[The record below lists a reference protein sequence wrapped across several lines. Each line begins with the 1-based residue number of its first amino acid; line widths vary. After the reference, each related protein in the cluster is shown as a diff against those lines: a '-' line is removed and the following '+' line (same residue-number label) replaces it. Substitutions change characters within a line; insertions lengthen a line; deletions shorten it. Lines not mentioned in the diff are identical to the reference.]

1 MELESKWK
9 SSLTLHP
16 CVSLSSLHLS
26 RVVVV
31 LKMEEGVAVCFG
43 PCDVAVFILLR
54 ELGLFLFFSA
64 LSLTSSQ
71 LQTVGLY

>member
-16 CVSLSSLHLS
+16 SVSLSSLHLS
-26 RVVVV
+26 RVVVC
-31 LKMEEGVAVCFG
+31 KMEEGVAVCFG
-43 PCDVAVFILLR
+43 ACDVAVFILLQ
-54 ELGLFLFFSA
+54 EPGLFLFFGA